1 MFIHKSTSRFL
12 RCALMA
18 IVTLTFSVS
27 AAFAQ
32 NIDVKGTVTDSKGE
46 PVIGANVLIKGTKS
60 GVAADIDGKFIINVP
75 ANGTI
80 VIKAMSY
87 KDAEVEVK
95 GRSSI
100 NVVLQD
106 DAIRLEGAV
115 ITAEFGMK
123 RVARAVGSAVQNVKA
138 SDITESGRE
147 SFVTALQG
155 RVAGITVTE
164 TGGAPGASTS
174 VVLRSITSISGNNQ
188 PLYVIDGIPMNN
200 DTFNPNQGF
209 AVDDLVG
216 TANLDFSSRGNDLNP
231 DDIESMTVLKG
242 AAAAALYGSDASNGA
257 IIITTKKGTAGKGK
271 VSYSNYFRFDW
282 AHSMPELQ
290 TKYGNGEYGVTNYYY
305 QSYFGA
311 EYPKNV
317 KLYDNVDALLQTG
330 FSQTHNISVEGGTEK
345 ISVRGSASLVKQD
358 GIVKTTSYDK
368 LNLGL
373 SGKAEVTKWLNFD
386 ATLSFTK
393 SENVKSSKGTGGPLY
408 SALHWPLTDDMSNYL
423 DPDGVQ
429 MRLPDLY
436 TDTDLLNPLYA
447 LYKNRNFD
455 KTRRMIT
462 SVNINITPTKNTY
475 IRAGFGWDYSTSRY
489 EYFVHPYYAN
499 RASASYGEGGS
510 VNISKYDLLDKSI
523 NVLAGYNNEW
533 GKFTFSAQVGYHQQE
548 NNRENISTYGSK
560 FKVIDFYSVS
570 NCDPSTIIT
579 RTNTSKRRI
588 QAISAQAEFG
598 YNNMAFLTVRMR
610 NDWSSTLPKNN
621 NSYFYPAIE
630 ASFIATE
637 LPFLKNQEWVTY
649 LKVRGA
655 YAQVGKDATPL
666 SIYPSL
672 EAVEDVGEGFRYGYT
687 GPNESL
693 KPEMT
698 SSYEVGFE
706 GRFLNDRINADF
718 TYFWTKCKDQYIQ
731 GFRLS
736 YATGFVL
743 NNMNVGTFKTWGW
756 EAHIDGDIIRSN
768 SGFRWNLGLNL
779 SADDSEVT
787 YLPKNVTEYYNAYT
801 WLSGN
806 LRNGVKVGYPVTAM
820 TGLAFQRNKNGDILI
835 NPGTG
840 LPMVESTWSYL
851 GDRNPDLKFGINT
864 SFSYKG
870 FRLSMLFSGQI
881 GSTVVNATKRS
892 MMGSGSSW
900 ESVELR
906 EAGNVVFKGVLK
918 NGQENSSH
926 PTPNN
931 ISVSYKNYGSGIYS
945 GFDEDWLEHDV
956 NYLRM
961 SECRLAYTVPKKWLE
976 KNTKKFVS
984 SANIWVA
991 ASNLLTLTN
1000 YSGIDA
1006 VGNSNSAA
1014 LGGSGG
1020 IGIDCWGI
1028 PSPRGLSFGLNL
1040 TF

>member
-200 DTFNPNQGF
+200 DTFNPSQGF

-290 TKYGNGEYGVTNYYY
+290 TKYGNGAYGITNYYY

-373 SGKAEVTKWLNFD
+373 SGKAEVTKWLNFC
-386 ATLSFTK
+386 
-393 SENVKSSKGTGGPLY
+393 
-408 SALHWPLTDDMSNYL
+408 
-423 DPDGVQ
+423 Q
-429 MRLPDLY
+429 
-436 TDTDLLNPLYA
+436 
-447 LYKNRNFD
+447 
-455 KTRRMIT
+455 
-462 SVNINITPTKNTY
+462 
-475 IRAGFGWDYSTSRY
+475 
-489 EYFVHPYYAN
+489 
-499 RASASYGEGGS
+499 GGS
-510 VNISKYDLLDKSI
+510 H
-523 NVLAGYNNEW
+523 LAN
-533 GKFTFSAQVGYHQQE
+533 
-548 NNRENISTYGSK
+548 
-560 FKVIDFYSVS
+560 
-570 NCDPSTIIT
+570 
-579 RTNTSKRRI
+579 
-588 QAISAQAEFG
+588 
-598 YNNMAFLTVRMR
+598 
-610 NDWSSTLPKNN
+610 
-621 NSYFYPAIE
+621 
-630 ASFIATE
+630 
-637 LPFLKNQEWVTY
+637 
-649 LKVRGA
+649 
-655 YAQVGKDATPL
+655 
-666 SIYPSL
+666 
-672 EAVEDVGEGFRYGYT
+672 
-687 GPNESL
+687 
-693 KPEMT
+693 
-698 SSYEVGFE
+698 
-706 GRFLNDRINADF
+706 
-718 TYFWTKCKDQYIQ
+718 
-731 GFRLS
+731 
-736 YATGFVL
+736 
-743 NNMNVGTFKTWGW
+743 
-756 EAHIDGDIIRSN
+756 
-768 SGFRWNLGLNL
+768 
-779 SADDSEVT
+779 
-787 YLPKNVTEYYNAYT
+787 
-801 WLSGN
+801 
-806 LRNGVKVGYPVTAM
+806 
-820 TGLAFQRNKNGDILI
+820 
-835 NPGTG
+835 
-840 LPMVESTWSYL
+840 
-851 GDRNPDLKFGINT
+851 
-864 SFSYKG
+864 
-870 FRLSMLFSGQI
+870 
-881 GSTVVNATKRS
+881 
-892 MMGSGSSW
+892 
-900 ESVELR
+900 
-906 EAGNVVFKGVLK
+906 
-918 NGQENSSH
+918 
-926 PTPNN
+926 
-931 ISVSYKNYGSGIYS
+931 
-945 GFDEDWLEHDV
+945 
-956 NYLRM
+956 
-961 SECRLAYTVPKKWLE
+961 
-976 KNTKKFVS
+976 
-984 SANIWVA
+984 
-991 ASNLLTLTN
+991 
-1000 YSGIDA
+1000 
-1006 VGNSNSAA
+1006 
-1014 LGGSGG
+1014 
-1020 IGIDCWGI
+1020 
-1028 PSPRGLSFGLNL
+1028 
-1040 TF
+1040 